1 MNGQLS
7 QKDVKEIQS
16 YLQII
21 KTYSALVEAKMSACM
36 GGVGTTQHKQK
47 IEAKQN
53 IEAKIRAKF
62 HK

>member
-1 MNGQLS
+1 MNGQLN

-21 KTYSALVEAKMSACM
+21 KTYSALVEAKMSACL

-47 IEAKQN
+47 TKDNQA
-53 IEAKIRAKF
+53 AKIRARF